1 MATLFGAMYQDDMS
15 ALRVADGLQP
25 LFMASRPGYL
35 EYKST
40 GRQSCDQFIREMRSK
55 EIRLAVV
62 LLTSGEME
70 QFYGFDLCGSYRL
83 GGIEPLH
90 YPIQDGYAPED
101 IRSFHVLVRTI
112 SERLARET
120 VLVHCNAGLGRTGTV
135 AAGLLVL
142 AGVSPE
148 AAITRVRRARSG
160 ALENR
165 MQESFIHHYHRL
177 VSGRASP

>member
-1 MATLFGAMYQDDMS
+1 MTTLFDAMYQHDMS

-35 EYKST
+35 GFPST
-40 GRQSCDQFIREMRSK
+40 GRQSCDQFIREMQSR
-55 EIRLAVV
+55 EIRLVVV
-62 LLTSGEME
+62 LLTTAEME

-90 YPIQDGYAPED
+90 YPIEDGYAPED
-101 IRSFHVLVRTI
+101 VRSFHGLVKTI
-112 SERLARET
+112 NRRLARET

-142 AGVSPE
+142 AGSRPE